1 MRLAI
6 ATLGCKINQY
16 DSSFMGE
23 CLKKKGH
30 ALIPFGPGADLYII
44 NTCTVTSKTDM
55 KSRQLIRKAHRI
67 GKGAPVIVTG
77 CYAQVSP
84 DAISAIEGVR
94 CVLGNREKEEIV
106 RFVEEAAKSPERGGS
121 APRVR
126 VGEIE
131 DENEL
136 RTFDA
141 KSFSGRTRAFL
152 KIQDGCNASCAY
164 CIIPRARGR
173 SRSVEPGRVLAQLE
187 DLGAEGYK
195 EAVLCGIHLGA
206 YGLDLSPSSSI
217 VRLLGEVALQRS
229 LPRIRLSSIEPG
241 EISTALLGLMARE
254 SIFCNHLHIPMQSGD
269 DEVLRRM
276 GRPYDTAFFN
286 RLIEKVT
293 DALPGAAIGLDVIVG
308 FPGEGEDA
316 FLRTVSLIEALPVS
330 YLHIFPYSNRK
341 GTKAS
346 RLPDQVPHDTIR
358 QRCNELR
365 CLGRK
370 KKMAFASRFIGSM
383 LPVLIENQ
391 MDEVTGRMKG
401 FTRNYISVLVEGVDE
416 GAANSEI
423 GVFIER
429 TEGTKVFGRAHLPA
443 DFRAKKN
450 SN

>member
-44 NTCTVTSKTDM
+44 NTCTVTRKTDM

-77 CYAQVSP
+77 CYAQVNS

-106 RFVEEAAKSPERGGS
+106 RFVEEAAESPAGRGTI
-121 APRVR
+121 PRVQ

-131 DENEL
+131 GEHEL
-136 RTFDA
+136 RVFDA
-141 KSFSGRTRAFL
+141 KSFSGRTRSFL
-152 KIQDGCNASCAY
+152 KIQDGCNERCAY

-173 SRSVEPGRVLAQLE
+173 SRSAEPERVLAQLE
-187 DLGAEGYK
+187 DLGEEGYK

-206 YGLDLSPSSSI
+206 YGLDLTPPSTL
-217 VRLLGEVALQRS
+217 VRLLGEVAHRRS

-241 EISTALLGLMARE
+241 EISTALLGLMKRE
-254 SIFCNHLHIPMQSGD
+254 SIFCDHLHIPMQSGD
-269 DEVLRRM
+269 DDVLRRM

-286 RLIEKVT
+286 RLIERVT
-293 DALPGAAIGLDVIVG
+293 EALPDAAIGLDVIVG

-316 FLRTVSLIEALPVS
+316 FQRTANLIETLPVA
-330 YLHIFPYSNRK
+330 YLHIFPYSNRN
-341 GTKAS
+341 GTRAS
-346 RLPDQVPHDTIR
+346 QMPDQVQHETIR
-358 QRCNELR
+358 RRCNELR
-365 CLGRK
+365 RLGRA
-370 KKMAFASRFIGSM
+370 KKMAFASRFVGTT

-391 MDEVTGRMKG
+391 MDEVTGCMKG
-401 FTRNYISVLVEGVDE
+401 FTRNYIPVLVEGADE
-416 GAANSEI
+416 GTANSEI
-423 GVFIER
+423 GVCIER
-429 TEGTKVFGRAHLPA
+429 TEGTKVFGKIPPPGPSH
-443 DFRAKKN
+443 
-450 SN
+450 S